1 MNLDD
6 IKEVIIVKKD
16 EDWFVDFFEITIDDL
31 VKAFSDRIRDD
42 YYFERLEGELEMVTS
57 YYEEEE

>member
-6 IKEVIIVKKD
+6 IKEAIVVKKD

-31 VKAFSDRIRDD
+31 VKAFSDRIEDD
-42 YYFERLEGELEMVTS
+42 YYFERLPTELGMVTS